1 MGLTNDIKFLCGR
14 SEKLHP
20 YDFPRAHRTSNM
32 LDRLM
37 QRMDRHLFSTQYFHG
52 SLAAAELSIR
62 GWALIQNFA
71 PYNPRTVKKLSG
83 FKSPAERLNQFRYH
97 DNWLHNLLISASLG
111 GYRSPPQN
119 PI

>member
-1 MGLTNDIKFLCGR
+1 MI
-14 SEKLHP
+14 
-20 YDFPRAHRTSNM
+20 
-32 LDRLM
+32 DRLM

-52 SLAAAELSIR
+52 SIPASELSIR

-71 PYNPRTVKKLSG
+71 PYNPRNVKKLDGDQSL
-83 FKSPAERLNQFRYH
+83 AERLNQFKYH
-97 DNWLHNLLISASLG
+97 ENWLHNLFISASLG